1 MAISFLTGESVD
13 GNIAL
18 PDNKKIILGTGSDLE
33 MYHDGS
39 NSYIKDTGTGF
50 LNISS
55 DAALVLSN
63 ACRRT
68 IFYWHVEWFSK
79 AIL

>member
-33 MYHDGS
+33 IYHDGS
-39 NSYIKDTGTGF
+39 NSYIKDSGAGN
-50 LNISS
+50 LI
-55 DAALVLSN
+55 VN
-63 ACRRT
+63 ATNLC
-68 IFYWHVEWFSK
+68 SK
-79 AIL
+79 HSGDTQN

>member
-33 MYHDGS
+33 IYHDGS
-39 NSYIKDTGTGF
+39 NSYIKDTGAGK
-50 LNISS
+50 LIVNSS
-55 DAALVLSN
+55 
-63 ACRRT
+63 
-68 IFYWHVEWFSK
+68 I
-79 AIL
+79 